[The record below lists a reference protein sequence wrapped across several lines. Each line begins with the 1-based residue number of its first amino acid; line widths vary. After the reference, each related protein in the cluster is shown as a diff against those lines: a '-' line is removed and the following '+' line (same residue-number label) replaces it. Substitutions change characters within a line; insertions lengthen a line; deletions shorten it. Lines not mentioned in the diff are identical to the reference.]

1 MRMRWRGAWLAMSC
15 VHAKCRARARS
26 RAHVVE
32 LHCTRH
38 NQFTE
43 MSARDP
49 EMSARC
55 SGLGAQFSSFS
66 FLFGVFLGHHLL
78 SLADNL
84 SVSLQSKRM
93 SAAEAQ
99 ELASL
104 TLKALGELRSDTC
117 FQSFW
122 ADLDKK
128 REACDIDI
136 PAPPRRRKPPARYA
150 IGDAPAHFPESVE
163 DHFRA
168 IYFEAVD
175 TVTGCIKQ
183 RFDQP
188 GYKQYSILETL
199 LLVKKTIFSRV
210 RHLQCAC
217 QYN

>member
-1 MRMRWRGAWLAMSC
+1 MLSSPLSHSC
-15 VHAKCRARARS
+15 LV
-26 RAHVVE
+26 
-32 LHCTRH
+32 
-38 NQFTE
+38 F
-43 MSARDP
+43 
-49 EMSARC
+49 
-55 SGLGAQFSSFS
+55 
-66 FLFGVFLGHHLL
+66 FLGHHLL
-78 SLADNL
+78 SLVDNL

-104 TLKALGELRSDTC
+104 TLKALGELCSDTC

-136 PAPPRRRKPPARYA
+136 PAPPRRRKQPARYA

-163 DHFRA
+163 DQFRA

-175 TVTGCIKQ
+175 TVTSCIKQ

-199 LLVKKTIFSRV
+199 LLKAAISSEIEQELLKVKEGV
-210 RHLQCAC
+210 C
-217 QYN
+217 